1 MSDTGLSAAQDVV
14 GVFDESFNQ
23 LFVLARPMR
32 ALIRDGSKLMKHP
45 IETGGTIADHRVFEP
60 IGIELSMILDPTEY
74 QNTYQEIKSAYKG
87 NSKLIVQTRVDTYVD
102 MVILE
107 MPHDETGEMADTIA
121 IGLKLE
127 EAVFVDPQYAQ
138 LPPSKVKKSSNSSTA
153 KTGQKQ
159 GTAATPAQNSAAYD
173 LIFGSGK

>member
-1 MSDTGLSAAQDVV
+1 VSDPGLSAAQDVV
-14 GVFDESFNQ
+14 GVFDESYNQ
-23 LFVLARPMR
+23 LFVLARPLR

-60 IGIELSMILDPTEY
+60 VGIELSLILDPAEY
-74 QNTYQEIKSAYKG
+74 QNTYQEIKSAYTG
-87 NSKLIVQTRVDTYVD
+87 NSKLTVQTRVDTYTD

-107 MPHDETGEMADTIA
+107 MPHDETADIADTIA
-121 IGLKLE
+121 MGIKLE
-127 EAVFVDPQYAQ
+127 HAIFVDPQYAQ

-159 GTAATPAQNSAAYD
+159 GTDANASQNSAAYD

>member
-1 MSDTGLSAAQDVV
+1 MSSAGTGVQDVT

-23 LFVLARPMR
+23 LFVNGRPIR
-32 ALIRDGSKLMKHP
+32 ALFRPSSKLMKHP

-60 IGIELSMILDPTEY
+60 IAAELFLILDEEEFAE
-74 QNTYQEIKSAYKG
+74 TYQQIKTAFTD
-87 NSKLIVQTRVDTYVD
+87 NTKLVVQCRVDSFEN

-107 MPHDETGEMADTIA
+107 MPHDESGEMPGTVAVA
-121 IGLKLE
+121 VKLE
-127 EAVFVDPQYAQ
+127 QAIFVDPQYAQ
-138 LPPSKVKKSSNSSTA
+138 LPPEKVAKKSDSSTA

-159 GTAATPAQNSAAYD
+159 GNAATAPQSSAAFD